1 MTAVIFLGLI
11 PSVLSLTPN
20 RADHLWLTLV
30 LDGSIPEVYAPIV
43 GTRWSGYEPICAAS
57 PRWEPQA
64 GLIID
69 SPTQPFPEN
78 RDR

>member
-30 LDGSIPEVYAPIV
+30 LDGSIPEVTRPLLERVGPDTSLFAPLRLD
-43 GTRWSGYEPICAAS
+43 G
-57 PRWEPQA
+57 
-64 GLIID
+64 
-69 SPTQPFPEN
+69 N
-78 RDR
+78 HKRD